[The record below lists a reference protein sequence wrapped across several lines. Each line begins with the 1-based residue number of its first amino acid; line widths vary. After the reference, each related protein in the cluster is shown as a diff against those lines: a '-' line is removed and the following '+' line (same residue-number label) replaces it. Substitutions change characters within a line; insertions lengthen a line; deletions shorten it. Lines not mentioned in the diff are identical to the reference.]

1 MSVEVTTKYA
11 TVVDTLQHAFAFV
24 MDCLGDDG
32 EAKGVT
38 ITRFSELLDDGG
50 TAATYRDR
58 FDVSVTKWRVEE

>member
-1 MSVEVTTKYA
+1 
-11 TVVDTLQHAFAFV
+11 

-38 ITRFSELLDDGG
+38 ITRFSEFLDDDG
-50 TAATYRDR
+50 TGATYRDR